1 MDLVAEFT
9 ETSCESEIQ
18 AQHMDGKSVGSIAQ
32 QEPSHWKVYI
42 DGATNQRGFGVGL
55 VLISPK
61 KLTIEK
67 SLKLGFSAINN
78 AAEYEV
84 LLEGISMVQIVG
96 EKVVKMFLD
105 SRLVVGYVGGE
116 LEARDEIMQGYLSQV
131 RHLQSKFE

>member
-1 MDLVAEFT
+1 M
-9 ETSCESEIQ
+9 
-18 AQHMDGKSVGSIAQ
+18 
-32 QEPSHWKVYI
+32 
-42 DGATNQRGFGVGL
+42 GL

-116 LEARDEIMQGYLSQV
+116 LEAKDEIIDRKSV
-131 RHLQSKFE
+131 V